1 MNNLKEKAKTPFE
14 IWQQTVEEALKNLP
28 KAFNTGELSDEISK
42 IRKRKEWIKMV
53 DAQKEIE
60 KQKDIYHVLWEKYS
74 NLHDLFDTLMQIS
87 CEFYDDVQSERLEL
101 KHKLQQFKDLLSKEN
116 EPELHIGSANF
127 TNIARF
133 RIHMEKLRKKFK
145 ELLKEK
151 IQKTK
156 DNEIRLKVSKIR
168 LDSLLRMPKGRR
180 DETTIEKLREEITEI
195 DEQLKKEA

>member
-1 MNNLKEKAKTPFE
+1 VNNLKEKAKTPFE

-42 IRKRKEWIKMV
+42 IRKRKEWIKFV

-60 KQKDIYHVLWEKYS
+60 QLKHSGECLRQKLRQIVDNYS
-74 NLHDLFDTLMQIS
+74 LV
-87 CEFYDDVQSERLEL
+87 DDHGVGLVSKRRLE
-101 KHKLQQFKDLLSKEN
+101 
-116 EPELHIGSANF
+116 
-127 TNIARF
+127 
-133 RIHMEKLRKKFK
+133 

-151 IQKTK
+151 IRKTK
-156 DNEIRLKVSKIR
+156 DNEIRLKVLKIR

-195 DEQLKKEA
+195 DEQLKKEAKK